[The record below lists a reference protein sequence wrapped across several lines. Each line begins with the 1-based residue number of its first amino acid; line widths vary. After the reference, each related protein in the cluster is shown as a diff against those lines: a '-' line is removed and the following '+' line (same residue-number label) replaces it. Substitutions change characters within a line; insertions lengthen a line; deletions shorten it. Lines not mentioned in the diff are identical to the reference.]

1 MLNLSNINISDI
13 DKRILAKGLGFVPIQ
28 NKIHEPELRRNFK
41 EFCRC
46 ICLRWY
52 LEMNL
57 HQNLVTDELF
67 KLSDYGIHLRVNLD
81 AFLSQILLDEPFQI
95 PGNIHPIPI

>member
-1 MLNLSNINISDI
+1 
-13 DKRILAKGLGFVPIQ
+13 
-28 NKIHEPELRRNFK
+28 
-41 EFCRC
+41 
-46 ICLRWY
+46 
-52 LEMNL
+52 MNL